1 MGIFNFIHLG
11 CKKATFLL
19 SKREE
24 GRLTPLQKIQ
34 LKFHLG
40 ICDFCTR
47 FEKQTGFFIKNTTHS
62 HIHSHHTLSEE
73 KKQQIKLLL
82 KD

>member
-34 LKFHLG
+34 LKFHLS
-40 ICDFCTR
+40 ICVFCTR
-47 FEKQTGFFIKNTTHS
+47 FQKQTGLFIKNAAHS
-62 HIHSHHTLSEE
+62 HLHAHHTLSEE
-73 KKQQIKLLL
+73 KKKQLKLLL